1 MKLQEIYKELD
12 KISPFELQEKWDNSG
27 ILIGDRDTKI
37 DKIVLS
43 IDIDK
48 ELLLKHD
55 EGVLFIV
62 HHPLIFSG
70 ITEFDFSKYPAN
82 LIRIMIQKNQSLIAM
97 HTNFDKTHLNRYVFE
112 DILDFNINNFEN
124 FICVTHQTIS
134 KTKLISHIKDRLDIA
149 RVKIVNPKDEINGI
163 ALTTGSGASLMDKI
177 EVDCMLTG
185 DIKYH
190 DAMKAKA
197 QNLMMIDIG
206 HFESE
211 KFFAEV
217 LKMELDNLPILAII
231 SNSKNPFYHS

>member
-1 MKLQEIYKELD
+1 MKLEEIYKELD
-12 KISPFELQEKWDNSG
+12 KISPFDLQEKWDNSG
-27 ILIGDRDTKI
+27 VLIGDKDTKI
-37 DKIVLS
+37 DKIILS
-43 IDIDK
+43 IDID
-48 ELLLKHD
+48 EDLLLKHD

-70 ITEFDFSKYPAN
+70 ITQFYFSKYPAN
-82 LIRIMIQKNQSLIAM
+82 LIRIMIKKNQSLIAM

-124 FICVTHQTIS
+124 FICTTNKIIS
-134 KTKLISHIKDRLDIA
+134 KTKLIYHLKDRLNIDRI
-149 RVKIVNPKDEINGI
+149 KIVNPKDKISGI

-190 DAMKAKA
+190 DAMKAKS

-217 LKMELDNLPILAII
+217 LKMELDNLNILAII